1 MPTLA
6 IIAPSAYAPKPEQVE
21 RAISRLQQRG
31 WTVKNLV
38 NIESRYQRFSSDE
51 ATRLAQLYQAI
62 DDPEVDVVM
71 ALRGG
76 YGLSRLLDQIDFAR
90 LAASA
95 KLLVGFSDF
104 TALQLGLL
112 AQTGAI
118 SFAGPMIYDDLGSEV
133 LQDFTFEHLER
144 CLFYPQVAF
153 TSQASGNPNCE
164 IEGVFWG
171 GNLAMLVHLIG
182 TPYLPQVEQGILFI
196 EDVNEN
202 PYRVER
208 MILQLHYSGILDRQQ
223 ALVLGHFSN
232 YRATEFDNGYDFAAM
247 LAYLRS
253 KIKLPII
260 TGLPFGHCP
269 DKVTLPIGALAML
282 RSDAQGFSLAFTGYP
297 HLSAIKTDL
306 PLKSRSELL

>member
-6 IIAPSAYAPKPEQVE
+6 IIAPSAYAPKPEQVA
-21 RAISRLQQRG
+21 RAIARLQQRG

-38 NIESRYQRFSSDE
+38 DLESHYLRFSADE
-51 ATRLAQLYQAI
+51 ASRLAQLYQAA

-76 YGLSRLLDQIDFAR
+76 YGFSRILDQVDFAR
-90 LAASA
+90 LAASG
-95 KLLVGFSDF
+95 KLFVGFSDF
-104 TALQLGLL
+104 TPLHLGLL

-118 SFAGPMIYDDLGSEV
+118 SFAGPMIYDDLGSETM
-133 LQDFTFEHLER
+133 QDFTFEQFEQ
-144 CLFYPQVAF
+144 CLLHPQYGFSA
-153 TSQASGNPNCE
+153 TASGNPCCE
-164 IEGVFWG
+164 IEGMFWG

-208 MILQLHYSGILDRQQ
+208 MILQLHHAGILARQQ

-232 YRATEFDNGYDFAAM
+232 YKATDLDNGYDFAVM
-247 LAYLRS
+247 LDYLRTR
-253 KIKLPII
+253 INIPII
-260 TGLPFGHCP
+260 TGLPFGHCAN
-269 DKVTLPIGALAML
+269 KVTLPIGAMAKL

-297 HLSAIKTDL
+297 HL
-306 PLKSRSELL
+306 